1 MSNNIKNKKKNY
13 KEVEELLGF
22 HYEEIE
28 GEEFYKYIFPDNQD
42 EGEMPG
48 DYSKPNAIYLYKDP
62 KDEGTERKLR
72 RRIMLN
78 DTWEEDYK
86 EFVENNPMTL
96 CSGLAY
102 RGRVNRLEY
111 AQQMN
116 ALVFDLDAVGK
127 NELMNLFSRIGK
139 KPGLRTLPQ
148 PTFIVMSGTGLHIYY
163 VFKEPI
169 ALYPNIKLQM
179 KQLKYD
185 LTFKMWEYKATSQE
199 KQIQYQSINQGFRM
213 VGSRNDKYDLPV
225 KAFKTG
231 ERVTL
236 DYINSYA
243 DEEKNRVDINKRFRP
258 TQYTLEEAEEKFPE
272 WYERVIVQGDKRA
285 KRWDIKRD
293 LYDWWLRQSYNYAD
307 EEKNRVDINK
317 RFRPTQYTLE
327 EAEEKFPEWYERVI
341 VQGDKR
347 AKRWDIKRDLYDWW
361 LRQSYKVKGG
371 HRYFYL
377 MCMAIYAVKC
387 NIPKSEVRE
396 DMYKIFDELKEIE
409 HSNPLEEDDIKSA
422 LETYDRQYYNFTID
436 DIVKLTDIPIEK
448 NKRNYRKQ
456 EIHLKG
462 ARAIQEINDPEGNW
476 RNQEGRPS
484 KESLVKEYLVE
495 NPDYSPTEIARNL
508 GISRTT
514 VYKYLKQ

>member
-22 HYEEIE
+22 HYVEVK
-28 GEEFYKYIFPDNQD
+28 GEEFYRYIFPNNQD
-42 EGEMPG
+42 EGEMPA
-48 DYSKPNAIYLYKDP
+48 DYSKPNAIYLYKDS

-111 AQQMN
+111 AQNMN

-185 LTFKMWEYKATSQE
+185 L
-199 KQIQYQSINQGFRM
+199 
-213 VGSRNDKYDLPV
+213 PV
-225 KAFKTG
+225 IAFKTG
-231 ERVTL
+231 DRVTL

-243 DEEKNRVDINKRFRP
+243 DEEKNRVDIKKRFRP
-258 TQYTLEEAEEKFPE
+258 TQYSLKEAEEKFPE
-272 WYERVIVQGDKRA
+272 WYERVIVK
-285 KRWDIKRD
+285 
-293 LYDWWLRQSYNYAD
+293 
-307 EEKNRVDINK
+307 
-317 RFRPTQYTLE
+317 
-327 EAEEKFPEWYERVI
+327 
-341 VQGDKR
+341 GDKR

-456 EIHLKG
+456 DQHLKL
-462 ARAIQEINDPEGNW
+462 ARGQLELLKEMG
-476 RNQEGRPS
+476 EVEVGRPS
-484 KESLVKEYLVE
+484 KESLVREYLE
-495 NPDYSPTEIARNL
+495 DNPDNSPTEIARNL

-514 VYKYLKQ
+514 VYKYIN

>member
-13 KEVEELLGF
+13 KEVEELLSF

-28 GEEFYKYIFPDNQD
+28 GEEFYKYVFPNNQD
-42 EGEMPG
+42 QGDFSA
-48 DYSKPNAIYLYKDP
+48 DYSKPNSVYLYKDP

-72 RRIMLN
+72 RRIMLK
-78 DTWEEDYK
+78 DTWEKDYK
-86 EFVENNPMTL
+86 EFVEGNPMTL

-102 RGRVNRLEY
+102 RGMKNRLQY
-111 AQQMN
+111 AQNMN

-127 NELMNLFSRIGK
+127 NELMNLFARIGK
-139 KPGLRTLPQ
+139 KPALRTLPQ

-163 VFKEPI
+163 VFENPI

-179 KQLKYD
+179 KALKYD
-185 LTFKMWEYKATSQE
+185 LTFRMWEYKATSQE
-199 KQIQYQSINQGFRM
+199 KQIQYHSINQGFRM
-213 VGSRNDKYDLPV
+213 VGSMNDKYGLQV
-225 KAFKTG
+225 RAFKTG
-231 ERVTL
+231 NRVTL
-236 DYINSYA
+236 DYINQYV
-243 DEEKNRVDINKRFRP
+243 DEEKNKVDINVPFRP
-258 TQYTLEEAEEKFPE
+258 TQYSLEEAEEKFPE
-272 WYERVIVQGDKRA
+272 WYERVIVQGNKRA
-285 KRWDIKRD
+285 KK
-293 LYDWWLRQSYNYAD
+293 
-307 EEKNRVDINK
+307 
-317 RFRPTQYTLE
+317 
-327 EAEEKFPEWYERVI
+327 
-341 VQGDKR
+341 
-347 AKRWDIKRDLYDWW
+347 WDIKRDLYDWW

-396 DMYKIFDELKEIE
+396 DMYNIYDELKEIE

-484 KESLVKEYLVE
+484 KENLVKEYIAE
-495 NPDYSPTEIARNL
+495 NPDHTPTEIAKNL
-508 GISRTT
+508 NISRTT
-514 VYKYLKQ
+514 VYKYI